1 KAGAL
6 MDKLYMVSGPLM
18 GATAELIGKEITVG
32 RAPDNAICIDDP
44 SVSEHHAVI
53 ARKDRECVVK
63 DLSSAKGTYVR
74 GEKVIVA
81 SLQDGDKVAFGS
93 VEAQFE
99 TTEVKLQLPS
109 KPVVPDAPQV
119 LTWPKRGASKTKAG
133 ASAFKAAVLK
143 LVQVAAL
150 VGLAAGGYWVYQKL
164 SRVDPFGD
172 APPAETAKVTPFV
185 TPPSM
190 PASLPPAPQPSQTA
204 VAPAPQTAS
213 VAPAA
218 APTQPAAPAPVA
230 AAPPPSAASTPPRT
244 VSAPT
249 HPVVQQAKLLLAQ
262 NKAQDAITSLDKLIA
277 SATDHAVVADAQ
289 PTLRQALNVQLAAL
303 QSAKQQWEAQCKPI
317 EDRLTAAQDKLQQD
331 TKALADKKA
340 AEANI
345 YEIPGGHWRYG
356 YWEGVYYSS
365 RRWVPNT
372 RKGTGDPQAQTA
384 IHELQ
389 IKTMTGAQEIK
400 KQGDLVNRYRQ
411 QILAFDQQIVGIQ
424 SRVSQLD
431 AVLNPA
437 APATPAAAPAAEPAP
452 AAPK

>member
-1 KAGAL
+1 

-18 GATAELIGKEITVG
+18 GATAELIGEEITVG
-32 RAPDNAICIDDP
+32 RAPDNAICIDDA

-53 ARKDRECVVK
+53 ARKNRECVVK
-63 DLSSAKGTYVR
+63 DLGSAKGTYVR
-74 GEKVIVA
+74 GEKIIVA
-81 SLQDGDKVAFGS
+81 ALQDGDKVAFGS

-99 TTEVKLQLPS
+99 TTEVKLHLPS
-109 KPVVPDAPQV
+109 TPVVPTAPGV
-119 LTWPKRGASKTKAG
+119 LTWPQRGTSKAKAG

-172 APPAETAKVTPFV
+172 APPVEAAKVTPFV

-190 PASLPPAPQPSQTA
+190 PASPPPSAAASLSPAPQPSPAPTAPAPQPVA
-204 VAPAPQTAS
+204 VAPAP
-213 VAPAA
+213 P
-218 APTQPAAPAPVA
+218 PAAPA
-230 AAPPPSAASTPPRT
+230 APPRA
-244 VSAPT
+244 VSGPT

-303 QSAKQQWEAQCKPI
+303 QSAKQQWEAQSKPI

-331 TKALADKKA
+331 TKALEDKKA
-340 AEANI
+340 AEAKI
-345 YEIPGGHWRYG
+345 YQIPGGHWRYG
-356 YWEGVYYSS
+356 YWDGVYYSS

-384 IHELQ
+384 IHEFQ
-389 IKTMTGAQEIK
+389 IKTMTGGQEIK

-411 QILAFDQQIVGIQ
+411 QILVLDQQIVAVQ

-437 APATPAAAPAAEPAP
+437 APAAPLAAAPGTAPASPAAEPVP
-452 AAPK
+452 AAAK